1 LLAQND
7 ALAQGRGS
15 FHRSGMTS
23 AVLNDLLHLPKRE
36 RLEIAERLWLSVA
49 DEATMPVPAS
59 HKRVLKKRLADYK
72 SGASKPIPH
81 EELMRRVR
89 SA

>member
-1 LLAQND
+1 
-7 ALAQGRGS
+7 
-15 FHRSGMTS
+15 MTA
-23 AVLNDLLHLPKRE
+23 AVLNELLHLPKRE

-59 HKRVLKKRLADYK
+59 HKRILKKRLTDYK
-72 SGASKPIPH
+72 SGVSQPIPH
-81 EELMRRVR
+81 DELMRRVR

>member
-1 LLAQND
+1 MIA
-7 ALAQGRGS
+7 
-15 FHRSGMTS
+15 
-23 AVLNDLLHLPKRE
+23 AVLNDLLHLPRRE

-49 DEATMPVPAS
+49 DEATMPVPAT
-59 HKRVLKKRLADYK
+59 HKRVIKKRLTDYK
-72 SGASKPIPH
+72 SGASQPISH

>member
-1 LLAQND
+1 MVTTRLRWTGPFSHWAYD
-7 ALAQGRGS
+7 
-15 FHRSGMTS
+15 S
-23 AVLNDLLHLPKRE
+23 AVINDLLHLPKRE

-49 DEATMPVPAS
+49 DEAAMPVPAT
-59 HKRVLKKRLADYK
+59 HKRVIKKRLADYK
-72 SGASKPIPH
+72 SGASQPISH

>member
-1 LLAQND
+1 
-7 ALAQGRGS
+7 
-15 FHRSGMTS
+15 MTA
-23 AVLNDLLHLPKRE
+23 AVLNDLLHLPKRD

-49 DEATMPVPAS
+49 DEATMPVPVT
-59 HKRVLKKRLADYK
+59 HKRVIKKRLADYK
-72 SGASKPIPH
+72 AGTSKPIPH